1 MTEGGG
7 WDDMMRY
14 DGMEGWS
21 FLFNFVQVVLFSF
34 VCRDI
39 GGKRLFSCAIDV
51 MIPHDFLLF

>member
-1 MTEGGG
+1 MRRWKGRDGEGG

-39 GGKRLFSCAIDV
+39 GGKR
-51 MIPHDFLLF
+51 FLGVL